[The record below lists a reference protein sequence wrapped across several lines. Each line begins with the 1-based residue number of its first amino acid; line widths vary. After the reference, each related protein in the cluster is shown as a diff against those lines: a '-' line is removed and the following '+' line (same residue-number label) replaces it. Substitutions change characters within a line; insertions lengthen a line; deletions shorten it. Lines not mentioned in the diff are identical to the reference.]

1 MFKFNK
7 ERNKVMKEDLMFCHL
22 GNGVT
27 VCDRL
32 RKEHGDYMNIAH
44 ISYERNVT
52 YYNPV
57 SEEGRKRIEHFAKYD
72 NMTRS
77 TTQSQPM
84 LKPIE

>member
-1 MFKFNK
+1 
-7 ERNKVMKEDLMFCHL
+7 
-22 GNGVT
+22 
-27 VCDRL
+27 
-32 RKEHGDYMNIAH
+32 MNIVH

-77 TTQSQPM
+77 TTQSQPV